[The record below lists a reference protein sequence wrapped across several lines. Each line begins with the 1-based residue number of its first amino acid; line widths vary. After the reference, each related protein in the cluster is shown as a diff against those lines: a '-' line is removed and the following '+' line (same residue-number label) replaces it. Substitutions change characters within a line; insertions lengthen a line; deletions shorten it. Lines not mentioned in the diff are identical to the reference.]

1 MEKFYWRGKRRDR
14 LLKQELTHK
23 AIKYTA
29 FTVLPLVKLVNQQAK
44 KMRLGSRIKEGYKA
58 LNSVEE
64 VCISRVAAILTLKF
78 SKGNVAYCRIVF
90 LLQELTK
97 R

>member
-1 MEKFYWRGKRRDR
+1 
-14 LLKQELTHK
+14 
-23 AIKYTA
+23 
-29 FTVLPLVKLVNQQAK
+29 
-44 KMRLGSRIKEGYKA
+44 MRLGSRIKEGYKA
-58 LNSVEE
+58 LISVEE

-90 LLQELTK
+90 LLQELIK

>member
-1 MEKFYWRGKRRDR
+1 
-14 LLKQELTHK
+14 
-23 AIKYTA
+23 
-29 FTVLPLVKLVNQQAK
+29 
-44 KMRLGSRIKEGYKA
+44 MRLGSRIKEGYKA
-58 LNSVEE
+58 LISVEE